1 MEKLPKKG
9 YNLSHDS
16 YFDSRNHLEMEK
28 IGKPVKDIEK
38 TKRIVREVMND
49 GSEPIVDFENTAI
62 AFAGKSDEALK
73 KSAWI
78 FGLMNQ
84 HWLVGIGSKLGLA
97 AIRMHLPFIEGIV
110 KNTIYEQ
117 FCGGTTLLNSYPT
130 IENLAKYGCKTIL
143 DYGAEAKE
151 TEEEYNQT
159 MNETIRAIEFAAKS
173 DDVAVVSTKVTGMAR
188 LGLLEQVQL
197 GEPFT
202 KATRQE
208 YKSVLKRID
217 AICHVASRSNVS
229 VFFDAEESWIQDP
242 IDHFVNMM
250 MRRYNRERAVVYNT
264 FQMYR
269 KDRLQYLNSSYN
281 QASRNGYI
289 LGAKLVRGA
298 YMEKER
304 ERAREYGYEDPI
316 HPTKEA
322 TDDAYNTGI
331 RFCIDNYERI
341 ASCNASHNADSNL
354 LQAELIHRKS
364 IPKDHPHLAFCQL
377 YGMSDNLTFNLAD
390 KGFNVSKYL
399 PYGPVREVVPY
410 LIRRAEENSSV
421 TGDMTRE
428 HRLVHQELKRRG
440 LA

>member
-1 MEKLPKKG
+1 MDIKK
-9 YNLSHDS
+9 
-16 YFDSRNHLEMEK
+16 
-28 IGKPVKDIEK
+28 
-38 TKRIVREVMND
+38 TREVVEEVLH
-49 GSEPIVDFENTAI
+49 GSQEPAVDFSNTQI
-62 AFAGKSDEALK
+62 AFAGKDDEELK

-78 FGLMNQ
+78 FGLMNR

-97 AIRMHLPFIEGIV
+97 AIKMHLPFVETIV
-110 KNTIYEQ
+110 KHTIYEQ
-117 FCGGTTLLNSYPT
+117 FCGGTTLLNCMPV
-130 IENLAKYGCKTIL
+130 IENLGRQKCFTIL

-159 MNETIRAIEFAAKS
+159 MNETIRAIEFAGKS
-173 DDVAVVSTKVTGMAR
+173 EQIPVVSTKVTGMAR
-188 LGLLEQVQL
+188 FGLLQGLQE

-202 KATRQE
+202 KDTRQE
-208 YKSVLKRID
+208 YKNVLKRLD
-217 AICHVASRSNVS
+217 AICHVAARSGVS

-250 MRRYNRERAVVYNT
+250 MRRYNKERAVVYNT

-269 KDRLQYLNSSYN
+269 KDRLSYLINSFY
-281 QASRNGYI
+281 QAERGQFI

-304 ERAREYGYEDPI
+304 ARAERLGYESPI
-316 HPTKEA
+316 HPNKAA

-331 RFCIDNYERI
+331 RFCLDNYERI
-341 ASCNASHNADSNL
+341 AFCNATHNQDSCL
-354 LQAELIHRKS
+354 LQASLIEQRKL
-364 IPKDHPHLAFCQL
+364 PKGHPHLNFCQL
-377 YGMSDNLTFNLAD
+377 YGMSDNLTFNLGAA
-390 KGFNVSKYL
+390 GYNAAKYL

-421 TGDMTRE
+421 TGDMGRE
-428 HRLVHQELKRRG
+428 FKLVQQEMKRRG